1 MLQKKPIILRSLLIV
16 ATPCPEFKDQFLQ
29 SFPPFRMTHTHAHTH
44 THTHTQEATFVKIN
58 FVQIEIDYRPEFKD
72 QFSQF
77 VPTGMPCGNYR
88 SLYSVQKAV
97 YSIKK
102 ALDSINRALYSVK
115 RALHSIKRALS
126 SIKRALHSNT
136 SCPLACPV
144 AIPGMR

>member
-1 MLQKKPIILRSLLIV
+1 
-16 ATPCPEFKDQFLQ
+16 
-29 SFPPFRMTHTHAHTH
+29 
-44 THTHTQEATFVKIN
+44 VKIN

-115 RALHSIKRALS
+115 RAVHSIKRALS
-126 SIKRALHSNT
+126 SIKRALHSSQKRLCLNIQGT
-136 SCPLACPV
+136 MLTIRAHWHALWQFQV
-144 AIPGMR
+144 WGGYD